1 MIAECLSERER
12 QRGRGR
18 RKTLNKHAND
28 HSTFEMGIASSPGE
42 RERERIRREIN
53 DLARLFAESEN
64 RAGSE
69 ANIRAVPSVSHLK
82 VFHEPNFCY
91 LTCASSKVPKLDG

>member
-1 MIAECLSERER
+1 M
-12 QRGRGR
+12 
-18 RKTLNKHAND
+18 NKHAND
-28 HSTFEMGIASSPGE
+28 HSTFEMGIASSPG
-42 RERERIRREIN
+42 ERERIRREIN